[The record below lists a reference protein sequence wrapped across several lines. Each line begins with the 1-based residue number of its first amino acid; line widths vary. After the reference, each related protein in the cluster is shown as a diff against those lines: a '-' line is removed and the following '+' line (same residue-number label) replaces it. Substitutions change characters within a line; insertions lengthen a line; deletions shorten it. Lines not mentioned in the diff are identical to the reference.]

1 MRYDLST
8 RTLLTDEELIEL
20 AQAGDESAFAEL
32 MSRYSSRIWKVI
44 IAHSRQPRDA
54 EEILMDVWRAV
65 WENISGLRSVESFGG
80 WLHRIAYNACKRYYA
95 AAGRSGNDI
104 PYSYADLTDRID
116 QDASARFRETER
128 YADVREAVHHLPDKV
143 RRVAVLYYLELWSVK
158 EIHTELGLAIGTIK
172 TKLRQTRE
180 LLRKEFGV
188 EPERGRTMSSKR
200 EEPKRTQTRIKVIGV
215 GSAGGNAV
223 KRMIEAG
230 LADIEFYAVNTDQQ
244 ALDKHHA
251 ATPVQI
257 GVSTTQGL
265 GCGANPEIG
274 RRSAEEDR
282 EKLHSIVAD
291 ADIVL
296 IVAGMGGG
304 TGAGAS
310 PLIAS
315 LAREQGALAVG
326 VVTQPFNFEGQ
337 RRAEQAK
344 RSLQKIQENADAVV
358 VVSNQQLLDS
368 IEQQQKLSITIREAF
383 HLSDEMLHR
392 SVERSISEFYSN
404 RMGDGSKQSQSCDD
418 PR

>member
-8 RTLLTDEELIEL
+8 HTLLTDEELIEL
-20 AQAGDESAFAEL
+20 AQAGDELAFAEL

-44 IAHSRQPRDA
+44 IANSRQPRDA

-80 WLHRIAYNACKRYYA
+80 WVHRIAYNACKRYYA
-95 AAGRSGNDI
+95 TAGRSGNDI
-104 PYSYADLTDRID
+104 PYSDADLTDRID
-116 QDASARFRETER
+116 QGAVARFRETER
-128 YADVREAVHHLPDKV
+128 YDAIREAVHHLPDKV
-143 RRVAVLYYLELWSVK
+143 RHVAVLYYLELWSVK

-188 EPERGRTMSSKR
+188 KPERGRTMSSKR
-200 EEPKRTQTRIKVIGV
+200 EESKRSHTRIKVIGV
-215 GSAGGNAV
+215 GGAGGNAV
-223 KRMIEAG
+223 KRMIEDG
-230 LADIEFYAVNTDQQ
+230 LTDIEFYTVNTDQQ
-244 ALDKHHA
+244 ALDKHPE

-257 GVSTTQGL
+257 GANTTQGL

-291 ADIVL
+291 ADIVFV
-296 IVAGMGGG
+296 IAGMGGG

-315 LAREQGALAVG
+315 LAQAQGALAVG
-326 VVTQPFNFEGQ
+326 VVTCPFNFEGQ

-344 RSLQKIQENADAVV
+344 RSLQEIQENADSVV
-358 VVSNQQLLDS
+358 VVRNQQLLDS
-368 IEQQQKLSITIREAF
+368 IEAQQKLSMTIREAF
-383 HLSDEMLHR
+383 HLSDEMLLR
-392 SVERSISEFYSN
+392 SVERSISEFHASTV
-404 RMGDGSKQSQSCDD
+404 
-418 PR
+418 